1 MLEYVVCHHEQI
13 KNNLAPRGES
23 GLAPSLTI
31 MMQPR
36 NLLLALLPPLCW
48 GTGFTFSKPAVS
60 HFQPLFMMLMV
71 YGSIALVMLL
81 TLRDMPKTPWPKLL
95 VISACSVTIQGALLF
110 SAMAYVDATTA
121 NLVLQT
127 QVPIAILLGWLLL
140 GETLDARKIIG
151 TTIALAGVAIVIGLP
166 QERPPLFAVAVVIV
180 AGGVWAL
187 GQVLTRLWSQDSGLL
202 VLKANA
208 LFGVPQ
214 LLLAT
219 LLLESGQWQSIATA
233 TPLQWFYLAFVGII
247 GFYVAYVAWFTL
259 LKRVRVDEATPFVLL
274 MTPIGVLTAV
284 LVLGERLQWP
294 QVVGGSILLLGLAV
308 VSGALKVPL
317 RRA

>member
-1 MLEYVVCHHEQI
+1 
-13 KNNLAPRGES
+13 
-23 GLAPSLTI
+23 

-60 HFQPLFMMLMV
+60 HFQPLFMMFMV

-95 VISACSVTIQGALLF
+95 IISACSVTIQGALLF

-127 QVPIAILLGWLLL
+127 QVPIAILFGWLLL

-151 TTIALAGVAIVIGLP
+151 TAIALTGVAIVIGLP
-166 QERPPLFAVAVVIV
+166 QERPPLLAVAVVIV

-219 LLLESGQWQSIATA
+219 LLL
-233 TPLQWFYLAFVGII
+233 FVS
-247 GFYVAYVAWFTL
+247 
-259 LKRVRVDEATPFVLL
+259 R
-274 MTPIGVLTAV
+274 
-284 LVLGERLQWP
+284 
-294 QVVGGSILLLGLAV
+294 GL
-308 VSGALKVPL
+308 
-317 RRA
+317 